1 MTITKTF
8 TLETNEDI
16 INSIIDELRNDCESW
31 ATTLLEKTNIG
42 FGLDEYL
49 DYRRKLT
56 KEIFEDVVT
65 KLIFDNKAE

>member
-8 TLETNEDI
+8 TLETNEDM

-31 ATTLLEKTNIG
+31 ATILLEKTNID

-65 KLIFDNKAE
+65 KLIFDSKAE